1 MTNRDK
7 YRDDDDMRAPL
18 GSDERSGT
26 APDTRSEA
34 RGDAREAVGNN
45 ARGTDTNPTGP
56 EGSDGTR
63 NRPQR
68 HEWDT
73 DREQYDRER
82 LD

>member
-7 YRDDDDMRAPL
+7 NRDDDMRAPL

-26 APDTRSEA
+26 APDTRNEA
-34 RGDAREAVGNN
+34 RGDARETVGNN
-45 ARGTDTNPTGP
+45 ARGTDANPTGP
-56 EGSDGTR
+56 EGNDRTR
-63 NRPQR
+63 RPKR
-68 HEWDT
+68 DEHDI